1 MQEESIFDKEF
12 ERSLLV
18 RRKKIMPF
26 LLKAYIWMGIALG
39 VVLGGVLFPAVSD
52 QVQPSAV
59 FYICALGFVI
69 TIVGAYILKYVLL
82 LLEVKSA
89 IRWNWWVGGF
99 WNLFLILVFVNAE
112 PDSYIYIIVQLVV
125 SVPYWVML
133 FKIQRKWEH
142 QAVSRK
148 GFKSDF
154 NRKENN

>member
-26 LLKAYIWMGIALG
+26 LLKVYIWMGIALG
-39 VVLGGVLFPAVSD
+39 IVLGLILFPSIPD
-52 QVQPSAV
+52 KEQPGIA
-59 FYICALGFVI
+59 FYLSALGFAI
-69 TIVGAYILKYVLL
+69 AMVGLYILKYVLL

-112 PDSYIYIIVQLVV
+112 PDYYIYIIVQLVV

-133 FKIQRKWEH
+133 FKMQRKWEH
-142 QAVSRK
+142 EAVSRRR
-148 GFKSDF
+148 FKF
-154 NRKENN
+154 NFNEQKN